1 MIEVNLYRQFMVELS
16 HKVVEAYH
24 GEQDADRNLT
34 MSGVVAAMNE
44 GQLITLLKDRSGILL
59 CGNVPGAELTRKSYI
74 ESEAQCILYI
84 LEKSPKDRQGTDW
97 EFGRFAVL
105 QHLMSK
111 LCEILL
117 GADAFSM
124 LCESG
129 KMTVDSLNV
138 EPEYNI
144 YGGFNGWSVTFR
156 LPDGKGASI
165 E

>member
-1 MIEVNLYRQFMVELS
+1 MIEVNLYRQFMAELATKVAKAFNDEFHPQPDIS
-16 HKVVEAYH
+16 FAKVVP
-24 GEQDADRNLT
+24 
-34 MSGVVAAMNE
+34 AMNE
-44 GQLITLLKDRSGILL
+44 GQLITLLKDLSGILL
-59 CGNVPGAELTRKSYI
+59 CGNVPGAELTKGTYV

-97 EFGRFAVL
+97 EFDRFAVT

-117 GADAFSM
+117 GRDAFTM

-129 KMTVDSLNV
+129 QMAVGHLNV

-144 YGGFNGWSVTFR
+144 YGGFNGWSVTFK
-156 LPDGKGASI
+156 LPDGKGAAL
-165 E
+165 

>member
-1 MIEVNLYRQFMVELS
+1 MAELAS
-16 HKVVEAYH
+16 KVAKAFNDEFHPQPDISFAKVVP
-24 GEQDADRNLT
+24 
-34 MSGVVAAMNE
+34 AMNE
-44 GQLITLLKDRSGILL
+44 GQLITLLKDLSGILL
-59 CGNVPGAELTRKSYI
+59 CGNVPGAELTKGTYV

-97 EFGRFAVL
+97 EFDRFAVT

-117 GADAFSM
+117 GRDAFTM

-129 KMTVDSLNV
+129 QMAVGHLNV

-144 YGGFNGWSVTFR
+144 YGGFNGWSVTFK
-156 LPDGKGASI
+156 LPDGKGAALS
-165 E
+165 